1 MLFDSSDD
9 LSDFE
14 DFPRSSSSDSSSK
27 TVCLSANKRTL
38 FYYAVK
44 KETDHTKR

>member
-14 DFPRSSSSDSSSK
+14 DFPGSSSSDSSSK
-27 TVCLSANKRTL
+27 TVCLSANEKDVVLLRSE
-38 FYYAVK
+38 K
-44 KETDHTKR
+44 GNWSH